1 MTRSHK
7 LSLSLGLLAVLSLGP
22 QGRALAADPQP
33 PPAQLAIKGL
43 IGKWSGKGVIKSEG
57 KTHKVTMSWECVA
70 AAGGTGVKCKAQIL
84 GIPGFT
90 YEFDD
95 LWALSPADGLV
106 HWYTITNAGEVHDH
120 QGHLDTTGGQLAAH
134 VAIGGKMLS
143 EVITFKCKQ
152 SSFSM
157 SWVTTLGGAPH
168 ESGQIELSK

>member
-1 MTRSHK
+1 MTTLRS
-7 LSLSLGLLAVLSLGP
+7 LLLGLGLSAVSIAGLAGS
-22 QGRALAADPQP
+22 AIAADSKPS
-33 PPAQLAIKGL
+33 PAQVAIKSL
-43 IGKWSGKGVIKSEG
+43 IGKWTGNGTIQSEG
-57 KTHKVTMSWECVA
+57 KTHKVTMSWDCVA
-70 AAGGTGVKCKAQIL
+70 AAGGTGAKCKASIV

-120 QGHLDTTGGQLAAH
+120 QGHLDTSGGQLAAH
-134 VAIGGKMLS
+134 VAVGGKMLS
-143 EVITFKCKQ
+143 EVITFRCSK
-152 SSFSM
+152 SSFVM

>member
-1 MTRSHK
+1 MTTLRS
-7 LSLSLGLLAVLSLGP
+7 LLLSLGLCAVSTASLSGS
-22 QGRALAADPQP
+22 ALAADQKPS
-33 PPAQLAIKGL
+33 PAQVAIKSL
-43 IGKWSGKGVIKSEG
+43 IGKWTGKGTIHSEG
-57 KTHKVTMSWECVA
+57 KTHKVTMSWDCAAA
-70 AAGGTGVKCKAQIL
+70 AAGTGAKCKATIV

-120 QGHLDTTGGQLAAH
+120 QGHLDTTGGQLSAH
-134 VAIGGKMLS
+134 VAVSGKMLS
-143 EVITFKCKQ
+143 EVITFKCKNNAVT
-152 SSFSM
+152 M